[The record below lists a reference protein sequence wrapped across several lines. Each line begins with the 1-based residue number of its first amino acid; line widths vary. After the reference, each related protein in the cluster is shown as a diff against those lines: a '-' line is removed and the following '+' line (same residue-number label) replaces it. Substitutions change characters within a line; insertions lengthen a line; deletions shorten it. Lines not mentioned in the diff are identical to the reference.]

1 LEHAVVHDVEV
12 VVHLE
17 VGNYDDGEE
26 NVVVVLL
33 VGLNEVH

>member
-1 LEHAVVHDVEV
+1 

-33 VGLNEVH
+33 VGLNEVHWYYIYF